1 MTQPKKIL
9 PTILICLTVVSLET
23 GEAMMRNRY
32 KSTCETIPS
41 KIHITKDEFDTKGL
55 LIRTCEEDAAINKC
69 EGACASSLKPSAFKS
84 NGFQKE
90 CRCCRE
96 SSYRQ
101 RQLTLSNCFDGDGQ
115 RLTGQ
120 LGSLKVTVNE
130 PTDCRCHECGGKR
143 NH

>member
-1 MTQPKKIL
+1 MALKLLIL
-9 PTILICLTVVSLET
+9 CLLAV
-23 GEAMMRNRY
+23 GAAQGKMRNRY

-41 KIHITKDEFDTKGL
+41 RIHITKDEYDSNSL

-69 EGACASSLKPSAFKS
+69 EGACASSLKPSAFKA

-101 RQLTLSNCFDGDGQ
+101 RQLTLTSCFDGDGQ

-120 LGSLKVTVNE
+120 LGSLEVTVNE

-143 NH
+143 KS